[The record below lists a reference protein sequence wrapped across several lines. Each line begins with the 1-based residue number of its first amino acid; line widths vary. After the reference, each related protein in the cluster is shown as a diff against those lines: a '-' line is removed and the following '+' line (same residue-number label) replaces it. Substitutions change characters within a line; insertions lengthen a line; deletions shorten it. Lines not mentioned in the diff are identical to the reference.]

1 MGTKKGLN
9 WGHFMSKSRSSSTSL
24 YALVS
29 VERLGLPRVGVEEP
43 LGDAHHRLHLLQ
55 ERGQVEPSLGPE
67 KRKRNES
74 RPRTSVSGGGPG
86 ADSIEN
92 IFHREMDEPSR
103 SISHYSAHKGRDSQ
117 KCLWQ

>member
-1 MGTKKGLN
+1 
-9 WGHFMSKSRSSSTSL
+9 MSKSRSSSSSTSL

-29 VERLGLPRVGVEEP
+29 VERLGLPRVCVEEP

-86 ADSIEN
+86 ADSIEKFFLLEFSLEKLLE
-92 IFHREMDEPSR
+92 IPF
-103 SISHYSAHKGRDSQ
+103 
-117 KCLWQ
+117 CLRR